1 MLPVKLARASLLVI
15 ASCLFAAAR
24 PASAADSAP
33 TAWRAK
39 VAAFAAEN
47 FKHPAW
53 GLSHSARDYALARSL
68 AAADHVTLDDDVLFA
83 AAYLHDMA
91 AFDTWAEAKKEHG
104 DVAATKIDSVLAGTD
119 FPMAKIDAVRV
130 AIRAHMYYRDA
141 ASPEA
146 LYLHDADALDWLGAI
161 GVARLIALVDPKGG
175 KPTGP
180 DMIKG
185 IENDMASVP
194 PRVLSPAGKAQ
205 IAPRIAE
212 EKAFLDALRRETD
225 NLSTL

>member
-1 MLPVKLARASLLVI
+1 MLSRKLLGPFLLVTAGLI
-15 ASCLFAAAR
+15 FVTAGPANAAG
-24 PASAADSAP
+24 AAEP
-33 TAWRAK
+33 WRTK
-39 VAAFAAEN
+39 VTTFAAEN

-53 GLSHSARDYALARSL
+53 GLSHSQRDYALARSL
-68 AAADHVTLDDDVLFA
+68 AASDHVTLDDDVLFA
-83 AAYLHDMA
+83 TAYLHDMA
-91 AFDTWAEAKKEHG
+91 AFPQWAEDKKEHG
-104 DVAATKIDSVLAGTD
+104 DVAAAKIDSVLAGTD
-119 FPMAKIDAVRV
+119 FPMAKMDAVRV

-185 IENDMASVP
+185 IENDMAAVP

-212 EKAFLDALRRETD
+212 EKAFLEALRRETD